1 MPIASQT
8 ATAKIFWTG
17 NSQAIRLP
25 KAFRFDGNEVTIKKQ
40 GNKVI
45 LEPIVDDWA
54 WLEKFENRT
63 EADVDPSFEQAVRE
77 LRNTPPQERDF
88 GGLFE

>member
-1 MPIASQT
+1 MT
-8 ATAKIFWTG
+8 ATTKLFWSG

-25 KAFRFDGNEVTIKKQ
+25 KAFRFEGNEVSIKKQ

-54 WLEKFENRT
+54 WLDDIRNIGEPDSSWE
-63 EADVDPSFEQAVRE
+63 EAIKE

-88 GGLFE
+88 TGVFE